1 MGEQARQLSRE
12 RVLEAAVGIADAH
25 GLGALTMRSLAAE
38 LNAKPMSLYHYIRNK
53 DELLDALVD
62 RVFAE
67 IELPEVGGD
76 WRAEVRR
83 RSVSAR
89 TVLAR
94 HPWALAL
101 VETRT
106 NPGPATLRHH
116 DAMLGVLRAGGFS
129 LPMTAHAYA
138 IVDAYVFGFVLQE
151 ASLPFDSADSANAV
165 ADSIME
171 GFASGDYPHLVEFAT
186 QHVQQP
192 GYHFGGQFE
201 FGLDLILDALAVHH
215 GASHP
220 SSIRPENGVPQP
232 PGRSR

>member
-1 MGEQARQLSRE
+1 MGEPARQLSRE
-12 RVLEAAVGIADAH
+12 RVLQAAVGIADAH

-38 LNAKPMSLYHYIRNK
+38 LNAKPMSLYYYIRNK
-53 DELLDALVD
+53 DGLLDALVD

-83 RSVSAR
+83 RCLSAR

-106 NPGPATLRHH
+106 SPGPATLRHH

-129 LPMTAHAYA
+129 LQMTAHAYA
-138 IVDAYVFGFVLQE
+138 IVDAYVYGFVLQE
-151 ASLPFDSADSANAV
+151 ASLPFDNGDSANAV

-171 GFASGDYPHLVEFAT
+171 GFAAGDYPHLVEFAT

-201 FGLDLILDALAVHH
+201 FGLDLILDALAVR
-215 GASHP
+215 GDATPP
-220 SSIRPENGVPQP
+220 S
-232 PGRSR
+232 

>member
-1 MGEQARQLSRE
+1 MGEPARQLSRE
-12 RVLEAAVGIADAH
+12 RVLQAAVGIADAH

-38 LNAKPMSLYHYIRNK
+38 LNAKPMSLYHYIRSK

-62 RVFAE
+62 GVFAE

-83 RSVSAR
+83 RSLSAR

-94 HPWALAL
+94 HPWALTL
-101 VETRT
+101 VEART
-106 NPGPATLRHH
+106 SPGPANLRHH
-116 DAMLGVLRAGGFS
+116 DTMLGVLRAGGFS
-129 LPMTAHAYA
+129 LQMTAHAYA
-138 IVDAYVFGFVLQE
+138 IIDAYVYGFVLQE
-151 ASLPFDSADSANAV
+151 ASLPFDGPDSANAV

-171 GFASGDYPHLVEFAT
+171 GFAAGDYPHMVEFAT

-201 FGLDLILDALAVHH
+201 FGLDLILDGLAMHS
-215 GASHP
+215 GATRP
-220 SSIRPENGVPQP
+220 S
-232 PGRSR
+232 

>member
-1 MGEQARQLSRE
+1 MGGAGRQLSRE
-12 RVLEAAVGIADAH
+12 RVLRAAVGIADAH
-25 GLGALTMRSLAAE
+25 GLAALTMRSLAAE
-38 LNAKPMSLYHYIRNK
+38 LDTRPMSLYHYIRNK

-62 RVFAE
+62 GVFAE
-67 IELPEVGGD
+67 IELPGAGGD

-83 RSVSAR
+83 RCLSAR
-89 TVLAR
+89 AVLAR

-106 NPGPATLRHH
+106 SPGPATLRHH

-151 ASLPFDSADSANAV
+151 ASLPFDGGDSATEV

-171 GFASGDYPHLVEFAT
+171 GFAAGDYPHLVEFAT
-186 QHVQQP
+186 QHVRQP
-192 GYHFGGQFE
+192 GYDFGGQFE
-201 FGLDLILDALAVHH
+201 FGLDLILDALA
-215 GASHP
+215 A
-220 SSIRPENGVPQP
+220 RNGVTRP
-232 PGRSR
+232 

>member
-12 RVLEAAVGIADAH
+12 RVLRAAVEIADGR

-38 LNAKPMSLYHYIRNK
+38 LNAKAMSLYYYVRNK

-83 RSVSAR
+83 RSLSAR
-89 TVLAR
+89 AVLAR

-106 NPGPATLRHH
+106 NPGPATLRHN

-129 LPMTAHAYA
+129 LRMTAHAYA
-138 IVDAYVFGFVLQE
+138 IVDAYVYGFVLQE
-151 ASLPFDSADSANAV
+151 ASLPFDGADSADAV
-165 ADSIME
+165 AGSIME
-171 GFASGDYPHLVEFAT
+171 GFVPGDYPHLVEFAT

-201 FGLDLILDALAVHH
+201 FGLDLILDALAAHTS
-215 GASHP
+215 AT
-220 SSIRPENGVPQP
+220 RPQ
-232 PGRSR
+232 

>member
-1 MGEQARQLSRE
+1 MGEPARQLSRE
-12 RVLEAAVGIADAH
+12 RVLRAAFGIADAH
-25 GLGALTMRSLAAE
+25 GLGALTIRSLAAE
-38 LNAKPMSLYHYIRNK
+38 LNTKPMSLYHYIRNK

-62 RVFAE
+62 GVFAE
-67 IELPEVGGD
+67 IELPQVGGD

-83 RSVSAR
+83 RSLSAR

-106 NPGPATLRHH
+106 SPGPATLRHH

-129 LPMTAHAYA
+129 LQMTAHAYA
-138 IVDAYVFGFVLQE
+138 IVDAYVYGFVLQE
-151 ASLPFDSADSANAV
+151 ASLPFDSADTATTV

-171 GFASGDYPHLVEFAT
+171 GFAAGDYPHLVEFAT

-192 GYHFGGQFE
+192 GYHFGAQFE
-201 FGLDLILDALAVHH
+201 FGLDLILDALVARRHH
-215 GASHP
+215 VP
-220 SSIRPENGVPQP
+220 S
-232 PGRSR
+232 

>member
-1 MGEQARQLSRE
+1 MGEPARQLSRE
-12 RVLEAAVGIADAH
+12 RVLQAAVGIIDAH

-67 IELPEVGGD
+67 IELPKVGGN
-76 WRAEVRR
+76 WRVEVRR
-83 RSVSAR
+83 RCFSAR
-89 TVLAR
+89 AVLAL

-129 LPMTAHAYA
+129 LQMTAHAYA
-138 IVDAYVFGFVLQE
+138 IVDAYVYGFVLQQ

-165 ADSIME
+165 TESILE
-171 GFASGDYPHLVEFAT
+171 DVTAGDYPHLVEFAT
-186 QHVQQP
+186 HHVQQP

-201 FGLDLILDALAVHH
+201 FGLDLILDALTAH
-215 GASHP
+215 GDATSP
-220 SSIRPENGVPQP
+220 S
-232 PGRSR
+232 

>member
-1 MGEQARQLSRE
+1 MGEPARQLSRE
-12 RVLEAAVGIADAH
+12 RVLQAAVGIADAH

-38 LNAKPMSLYHYIRNK
+38 LNAKPMSLYHYIRSK

-62 RVFAE
+62 GVFAE

-83 RSVSAR
+83 RSLSAR

-94 HPWALAL
+94 HPWALTL
-101 VETRT
+101 VEART
-106 NPGPATLRHH
+106 SPGPANLRHH
-116 DAMLGVLRAGGFS
+116 DTMLGVLRAGGFS
-129 LPMTAHAYA
+129 LQMTAHAYA
-138 IVDAYVFGFVLQE
+138 IIDAYVYGFVLQE
-151 ASLPFDSADSANAV
+151 ASLPFDGPDSATAI

-171 GFASGDYPHLVEFAT
+171 GFAAGEYPHMVEFAT

-201 FGLDLILDALAVHH
+201 FGLDLILDGLAMH
-215 GASHP
+215 GGAARP
-220 SSIRPENGVPQP
+220 S
-232 PGRSR
+232 